1 MLVEIIN
8 KLLDFL
14 RNENP
19 NIRVLF
25 VNSIKGTTDVLVDYD
40 THSIQTEFFSTNE
53 LEFLNS

>member
-14 RNENP
+14 RNESP

-25 VNSIKGTTDVLVDYD
+25 VNSIKGTTDVWQIMIHIV
-40 THSIQTEFFSTNE
+40 FK
-53 LEFLNS
+53 LNSLVQMNLNS